1 MKVWNRLKSPLH
13 LRYAGRRMPMSAFF
27 EAKSLTPDEQKRLTA
42 EVEKRISEKLKD
54 GTLTE
59 KDVQG
64 IEEMRLKPLPDI
76 QDVQNVYEDHL
87 FRKDH
92 D

>member
-1 MKVWNRLKSPLH
+1 
-13 LRYAGRRMPMSAFF
+13 MSAFF
-27 EAKSLTPDEQKRLTA
+27 EAKSLTPDEQKKLAA
-42 EVEKRISEKLKD
+42 EIEKRIAEKIKD

-59 KDVQG
+59 RDVRE

-87 FRKDH
+87 FKEDN